1 MSTGRQTHIHKP
13 QPQVTIQSSLEPS
26 HSPVQRFY
34 TPQDNVRQTDD
45 MVMSQSNATMHT
57 AQASLSPNPNRN
69 QPTPFKSAPQSPEAS
84 SSEKSLP
91 AIIKSPPSLEEQ
103 SEFDTAV
110 DKDDIEDINKQS
122 SVNDLIFFDGEDDGP
137 APPVERELSTLISQ
151 EGELARYRSNMGQP
165 TPSQMMRPT
174 TSMGERSKSQYQN
187 TPNITFAESPIV
199 PHNHNRNFQ
208 QSNNN
213 NTLSTVPTPTPT
225 LKMPDPDNIVLD
237 AIEEGD
243 LFSIAEYARN
253 GKPKFDQ
260 IFTQEQDFVGQEAL
274 LVATCGPEALNI
286 TMKNLVSKSNSRT
299 VAFEESF
306 SW

>member
-1 MSTGRQTHIHKP
+1 
-13 QPQVTIQSSLEPS
+13 
-26 HSPVQRFY
+26 
-34 TPQDNVRQTDD
+34 
-45 MVMSQSNATMHT
+45 
-57 AQASLSPNPNRN
+57 
-69 QPTPFKSAPQSPEAS
+69 
-84 SSEKSLP
+84 
-91 AIIKSPPSLEEQ
+91 
-103 SEFDTAV
+103 
-110 DKDDIEDINKQS
+110 
-122 SVNDLIFFDGEDDGP
+122 
-137 APPVERELSTLISQ
+137 
-151 EGELARYRSNMGQP
+151 
-165 TPSQMMRPT
+165 
-174 TSMGERSKSQYQN
+174 MGERSKSQYQN
-187 TPNITFAESPIV
+187 TPNITFAENPIV
-199 PHNHNRNFQ
+199 PHNHNRNLQ